1 MNQKGFATI
10 FGLVMIL
17 VIALIVKGI
26 QEAEANHAR
35 EVFNFQMEQ
44 RLQHAAES
52 SLIEAAEK
60 VRLNPEL
67 LPYSKAQASDKKVII
82 STTKNFKINDRS
94 IEIEIEVRGERGKI
108 YHYGINNLGN
118 TYLVYFPIYDADGN
132 KTGEQNYRDGVY
144 LMSRAAL
151 KSDFTGENIYR
162 RAYGYFLEN
171 APLEIYFMEL
181 P

>member
-17 VIALIVKGI
+17 IIALTVKGI

-52 SLIEAAEK
+52 SLIEAAEE
-60 VRLNPEL
+60 VRKNPSL
-67 LPYSKAQASDKKVII
+67 LPHSTGSYKDKKVII
-82 STTKNFKINDRS
+82 SSTKNFKIDDRS
-94 IEIEIEVRGERGKI
+94 IEISVEVRGERGKI
-108 YHYGINNLGN
+108 YNYGINEQGK
-118 TYLVYFPIYDADGN
+118 TYLVYFPTYDENGN
-132 KTGEQNYRDGVY
+132 KTGEKNYRDGVY
-144 LMSRAAL
+144 LMSRAAI
-151 KSDFTGENIYR
+151 KSDFSGERIYR
-162 RAYGYFLEN
+162 RAYGYFLKDN
-171 APLEIYFMEL
+171 QMKIYFMEL